1 MTESAEVFLWGG
13 RIGIVSLADKQ
24 GAALFEYD
32 PLFVG
37 AGIEPSPL
45 AMPVRS
51 ATYSFPV
58 LREETFYSLPG
69 MLADSLPDKFGS
81 AVLDAWLLSQGR
93 TIGDLSAIDR
103 LCYQGSRGMGALE
116 YKPAKGA
123 SDDSCERIRV
133 DALALLAADILKFR
147 ESGRAALLPGM
158 KEYGSIL
165 KVGAS
170 AGGARAKAI
179 IGWNEATGEVRSG
192 QVVLPDGFGYWLMK
206 FDGLAGNGDRDVAD
220 SKGYGRIEYA
230 YSLMAKAAGI
240 EMSECRLWE
249 GMHFMTRRFDRTSTG
264 EKIHMQT
271 LGGLA
276 HLDFNLPREYSY
288 EQAFRVTREVVG
300 DVRAERELFRR
311 MAFNV
316 LAWNC
321 DDHVKNISY
330 LMNPA
335 GEWRLAPAY
344 DLTYSYNSKSRW
356 VSGHQMSVAGKFTDI
371 SKDDMIAA
379 SKVAGINEVEAR
391 KIIGEVYEAVARW
404 REFADVAQVEGRQV
418 DTIARQLSVTGSV
431 AL

>member
-51 ATYSFPV
+51 ATYSFPG
-58 LREETFYSLPG
+58 LSEETFYSLPG

-81 AVLDAWLLSQGR
+81 AVLDAWLVSQGR
-93 TIGDLSAIDR
+93 TIGDLSPIDR

-116 YKPAKGA
+116 FKPAKGA
-123 SDDSCERIRV
+123 KDDADEKVRV

-170 AGGARAKAI
+170 AGGARAKAV
-179 IGWNEATGEVRSG
+179 IGWNEKTGEVRSG
-192 QVVLPDGFGYWLMK
+192 QVALPDGFGYWIMK
-206 FDGLAGNGDRDVAD
+206 FDGLKGNGDRDVAD
-220 SKGYGRIEYA
+220 PMGYGRIEYA

-240 EMSECRLWE
+240 EMAECRLWE
-249 GMHFMTRRFDRTSTG
+249 GRHFMTRRFDRTSTG

-271 LGGLA
+271 LGALA
-276 HLDFNLPREYSY
+276 HMDFNLPREYSY

-300 DVRAERELFRR
+300 DIRAERELFRR
-311 MAFNV
+311 MVFNV

-344 DLTYSYNSKSRW
+344 DLTYSYNPKSRC

-379 SKVAGINEVEAR
+379 SKIAGINEVEAR
-391 KIIGEVYEAVARW
+391 KIIGEVHEAVARW
-404 REFADVAQVEGRQV
+404 REFAETANV
-418 DTIARQLSVTGSV
+418 DESRAREIATQIVVSS
-431 AL
+431 